1 MPAWTP
7 RQSIQAECER
17 RGTNAVVAGC
27 INLLSGGQADPEL
40 IVALGGRPARWAVEG
55 GEPGPDYWLR
65 VWAARGLLWA
75 WGDEALPM
83 VLQALR
89 DDAWRVREM
98 AARVV
103 ARHQLD
109 AALPTIAGLRNDANT
124 RVRKAAERATY
135 RLARA
140 DG

>member
-1 MPAWTP
+1 
-7 RQSIQAECER
+7 
-17 RGTNAVVAGC
+17 
-27 INLLSGGQADPEL
+27 
-40 IVALGGRPARWAVEG
+40 
-55 GEPGPDYWLR
+55 
-65 VWAARGLLWA
+65 
-75 WGDEALPM
+75 M
-83 VLQALR
+83 VLHALR

-109 AALPTIAGLRNDANT
+109 AALPAIAGLRNDANA
-124 RVRKAAERATY
+124 RVRKAAERAAY